1 MEALTGQNLVP
12 LNLGEGQSECWGKKE
27 NYRSDTG

>member
-12 LNLGEGQSECWGKKE
+12 LNLGEGQSDWWGTEE
-27 NYRSDTG
+27 NYRLGTG